1 MLPKFA
7 SPPGGLGA
15 QRYEKAVTAQ
25 GSGRNFYAAA
35 RVTPKVVVMP
45 TKLRFFPT
53 PLAYLY
59 LMLQPI
65 LFALLLLAAF
75 GLFAWQVSK
84 IRANILVGR
93 ERDMSGHPAERFR
106 KTLLVAFGQQ
116 KMFKRLTPAF
126 LHLIVYVGFLVIN
139 VEVLEIVV
147 DGLFGTHRFLSLLGP
162 VYDGLMAVN
171 EVLGALV
178 IIAVAAFWWRRNR
191 AQPVRR
197 FIGVELRAWPKL
209 DANIILYVEVVLMVA
224 LFTMNTADLK
234 LHALRGLDLP
244 GSFPISGLLVG
255 LIPNNVG
262 TLHLLERVGWW
273 AHITGILLFLNYLPS
288 SKHFHIILA
297 FPNVWYSRLIPQGQ
311 FSNVESITHE
321 VKAMMDPTYEVP
333 TPPVGPDG
341 SALAPTPFGAKDVE
355 DLPWTAIMGAYSCTE
370 CGRCTS
376 VCPANLTGK
385 LLSPRKIIMDTR
397 DRVEEKHQ
405 SPLIFHPNRYG
416 EEAKH
421 EPVTDLM
428 ATTLLRGK
436 VTPEE
441 LWACTTCN
449 ACVESCPVNINPLES
464 IIEMRR
470 FLVLEE
476 SAAPNALNVMFS
488 NIENNGAPWAF
499 SPSDR
504 LNWADELF
512 VAEKVTA

>member
-1 MLPKFA
+1 
-7 SPPGGLGA
+7 
-15 QRYEKAVTAQ
+15 
-25 GSGRNFYAAA
+25 
-35 RVTPKVVVMP
+35 
-45 TKLRFFPT
+45 
-53 PLAYLY
+53 
-59 LMLQPI
+59 MLQPI

-93 ERDMSGHPAERFR
+93 DRDMSGHAAERFH

-139 VEVLEIVV
+139 VEVIEIII
-147 DGLFGTHRFLSLLGP
+147 DGLFGTHRFLSFLGP
-162 VYDGLMAVN
+162 VYSALMATN
-171 EVLGALV
+171 EVLAALV
-178 IIAVAAFWWRRNR
+178 IVAVAAFWWRRNH
-191 AQPVRR
+191 QPPVRR
-197 FIGVELRAWPKL
+197 FTGPELRMWPKL
-209 DANIILYVEVVLMVA
+209 DANIILYIEVA
-224 LFTMNTADLK
+224 LMAALFFMNSADIR
-234 LHALRGLDLP
+234 LHQLEGKTLP
-244 GSFPISGLLVG
+244 GVFPVSHFLAGLFTTT
-255 LIPNNVG
+255 NVA
-262 TLHLLERVGWW
+262 TLEVLERAAWW
-273 AHITGILLFLNYLPS
+273 IHITGILLFLNYLPS
-288 SKHFHIILA
+288 SKHFHIITA
-297 FPNVWYSRLIPQGQ
+297 FPNVWYSRLVPQGQ

-321 VKAMMDPTYEVP
+321 VKAMMDPSYEVP

-355 DLPWTAIMGAYSCTE
+355 DLPWTALLNSYSCTE

-397 DRVEEKHQ
+397 DRVEEKYN
-405 SPLIFHPNRYG
+405 SPLIFHPNVYG

-421 EPVTDLM
+421 EPITDL
-428 ATTLLRGK
+428 ANATLLRGK

-476 SAAPNALNVMFS
+476 SAAPNSLNVMFS

-504 LNWADELF
+504 LNWADELY
-512 VAEKVTA
+512 VADKAEPAAV

>member
-1 MLPKFA
+1 
-7 SPPGGLGA
+7 
-15 QRYEKAVTAQ
+15 
-25 GSGRNFYAAA
+25 
-35 RVTPKVVVMP
+35 
-45 TKLRFFPT
+45 
-53 PLAYLY
+53 
-59 LMLQPI
+59 MLQPI

-84 IRANILVGR
+84 IRANILMGR
-93 ERDMSGHPAERFR
+93 DRDASGHAPERLT

-126 LHLIVYVGFLVIN
+126 LHLIVYVGFIVIN
-139 VEVLEIVV
+139 VEVIEIII
-147 DGLFGTHRFLSLLGP
+147 DGLFGTHRFLGLLGP
-162 VYDGLMAVN
+162 VYSVLMAIN
-171 EVLGALV
+171 ESLALLVLM
-178 IIAVAAFWWRRNR
+178 AVAAFWWRRNH
-191 AQPVRR
+191 QPPVRR
-197 FIGVELRAWPKL
+197 FTGVEMRAWPKL
-209 DANIILYVEVVLMVA
+209 DANIILYVEVVLMLA
-224 LFTMNTADLK
+224 LFFMNSADIR
-234 LHALRGLDLP
+234 LHQLENKFLP
-244 GSFPISGLLVG
+244 GAFPVSHFLAGLLPTTNLV
-255 LIPNNVG
+255 
-262 TLHLLERVGWW
+262 TLEVLERAGWW
-273 AHITGILLFLNYLPS
+273 IHITGILLFLNYLPS

-321 VKAMMDPTYEVP
+321 VKAMLDPSYAVP
-333 TPPVGPDG
+333 APATNPNG
-341 SALAPTPFGAKDVE
+341 SAVAPTPFGAKDVE
-355 DLPWTAIMGAYSCTE
+355 DLPWTALMNAYSCTE

-397 DRVEEKHQ
+397 DRVEEKHN
-405 SPLIFHPNRYG
+405 SPLIFHPNLYG

-428 ATTLLRGK
+428 SATLLRGK

-476 SAAPNALNVMFS
+476 SAAPNSLNVMFS

-504 LNWADELF
+504 LNWADELY
-512 VAEKVTA
+512 VTEKATV